1 MAKYKILAVDDDKGL
16 LSSIKKT
23 LELSDYSVDIIDDPT
38 NVEGAEDLPNYH
50 AVLLDIKMP
59 KLNGCELLKNIHS
72 KYPYIPIIMISGES
86 DIKTAVSSIKE
97 GAYDFIEKPI
107 DPDKLLITLK
117 NAISIRKLYDEN
129 ARIKEELAS
138 KYRII
143 FASVKMTDIMN
154 KVYNISNTKAKVL
167 IYGESGTGKELIARA
182 IHEQSDRKDK
192 PYIKINCASIPSEL
206 LESEFFGHKKGAFT
220 GASKDHEG
228 KFIQADGGTLFLDEI
243 ADMDMRLQS
252 KLLRAVEEDEI
263 ELIGDNQT
271 KKIDVRII
279 CATNQNLPQLVEQG
293 KFREDLYHR
302 LNVVNINIPPLRERK
317 EDIQPIV
324 NYYIQLFNEE
334 YNKKIQGI
342 NERAIGLLKTY
353 YWPGNVRELK
363 NIIEKTV
370 IYCQTNS
377 ITFEDIINSLDEKVI
392 RNLEEN
398 LEYREFNSLKEA
410 REEFEKQYIIKLL
423 KEYNWKIQDTAN
435 ALGIDR
441 TNLFK
446 KMKGYNIT
454 KPNN

>member
-1 MAKYKILAVDDDKGL
+1 MAKQKILAVDDDKGL

-38 NVEGAEDLPNYH
+38 NVENIEDLPNYH

-59 KLNGCELLKNIHS
+59 KLNGSELLKNIHS
-72 KYPYIPIIMISGES
+72 KYPYIPVIMISGES

-117 NAISIRKLYDEN
+117 NAISIRNLYDEN

-143 FASVKMTDIMN
+143 FASVKMTEIMN
-154 KVYNISNTKAKVL
+154 KVYNISNTKAKIL

-182 IHEQSDRKDK
+182 IHEQSNRKDK
-192 PYIKINCASIPSEL
+192 PYVKINCASIPSEL
-206 LESEFFGHKKGAFT
+206 LESEFFGHKKGSFT

-243 ADMDMRLQS
+243 GDMDLRLQS
-252 KLLRAVEEDEI
+252 KLLRAVEEDEV
-263 ELIGDNQT
+263 ELIGANQT
-271 KKIDVRII
+271 KKVDVRII

-342 NERAIGLLKTY
+342 NERAIGLLKAY
-353 YWPGNVRELK
+353 HWPGYVRELK

-377 ITFEDIINSLDEKVI
+377 ITFEDIIISLDEKVI

-398 LEYREFNSLKEA
+398 LEFREFTSLKEA

-446 KMKGYNIT
+446 KMKGYDIV